1 LIDGITFV
9 KVDSTNRLAIQARV
23 KELVRIFHLS
33 TLGECQPDGVLEGIA
48 NAEYAFMRPHG
59 DSLGLLPGFFHFT
72 SSTKAGSACLIKARS
87 RDNIS
92 PRQSAYFLMMAS
104 IWLRSRLVFHRHLF
118 LVWLLQ
124 HYSIAIFPCGLKD
137 NLALGGANPVH
148 GKARLLFSKH
158 ANVQNGAERNL
169 MESCFSRKICPSA
182 HDSWQF
188 LRCESKICSLRQ
200 DRNRHAS

>member
-1 LIDGITFV
+1 
-9 KVDSTNRLAIQARV
+9 
-23 KELVRIFHLS
+23 VRIFHLS
-33 TLGECQPDGVLEGIA
+33 TLGECQPYGVLEGIA
-48 NAEYAFMRPHG
+48 KAEYSIMRPHG

-92 PRQSAYFLMMAS
+92 PRQSSYFLSMAS
-104 IWLRSRLVFHRHLF
+104 IWLRSRRVFHMKLF

-124 HYSIAIFPCGLKD
+124 HYIIAIFTCGLKD
-137 NLALGGANPVH
+137 NLAHGVGNPVH

-158 ANVQNGAERNL
+158 ANLQNGDERNL
-169 MESCFSRKICPSA
+169 MESGFSRKICPSA

-188 LRCESKICSLRQ
+188 LRFEGKICHFVGHVPGIKVVNDLKVR
-200 DRNRHAS
+200 RNQPQ